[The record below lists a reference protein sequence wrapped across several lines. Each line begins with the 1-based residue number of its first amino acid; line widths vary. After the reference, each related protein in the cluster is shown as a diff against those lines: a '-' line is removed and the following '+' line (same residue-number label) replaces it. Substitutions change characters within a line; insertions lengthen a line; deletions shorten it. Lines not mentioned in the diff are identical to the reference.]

1 MSKRTKKEIAAE
13 IAALEALQPPPGK
26 FQSKQR
32 DNIELMVSTLKG
44 EVDETAEEFNEMN
57 DEDMDTYMST
67 KGWAD
72 GQNNDR
78 PSESWKG
85 SW

>member
-1 MSKRTKKEIAAE
+1 MSKRTPEEIAAE
-13 IAALEALQPPPGK
+13 IAALEALQPPPGR

-44 EVDETAEEFNEMN
+44 QIDETADEFNEMS
-57 DEDMDTYMST
+57 DEDIDTYYGT
-67 KGWAD
+67 RGWVN

-85 SW
+85 QW